1 MKPELA
7 PTIPLLASQ
16 AGPLAKPEVL
26 QAEPKAPAVEA
37 PKPLSVEDGFDPRM
51 RDFHLSRD
59 LALFARVLRHARGGR
74 RVMAIFA
81 ATIVV
86 TMGNMVGQVWL
97 NEWNGRFFDALGR
110 RELTEFLLLLWTF
123 LIIIAVL
130 LALTVTQ
137 TFLQERLKLRLR
149 DWIARHLLGA
159 LMKPMRL
166 YQLSF
171 AGPYGRNPDQRLQE
185 DTRLLGDLT
194 ADLGCGLVYSL
205 LQITAFVGVLW
216 ALSAQ
221 VAFEVAGYHVAIPGY
236 MVWCAIAYALC
247 GSGLT
252 WLVGRPLIA
261 LNAERYLREAEFRF
275 ALVRV
280 NESGESIALHGGEDD
295 EHRHLGVSLAA
306 VIDTMRRISSSLAH
320 LTWITAGTGW
330 LSIVV
335 PVLVAAPAYFG
346 GSLSLG
352 GLIMVAGA
360 FSQVQWAMRWFV
372 DNFSRLADWR
382 AAIHRVARFREALD
396 HLPAVEEGSEEIK
409 RVLHPQ
415 GNLAFEGVRI
425 LLPDGH
431 IIIEEASATFAP
443 GDRVLIVGETGAGK
457 STLFRAVAGLWPWGS
472 GTILTPPPESMAFL
486 PQRPYLPLG
495 TLRNAV
501 TYPSPPNACS
511 NADVQRALRRC
522 DLGSLV
528 PKLDRVERWD
538 RELSLGEQERIAFV
552 RLLLHKPGWIFLDEA
567 TAALDEESQR
577 RIMSLFDDELKNATL
592 LSIGHRPDLAVYHN
606 RTLQLIHGREGARLR
621 LKPTSVPPARP
632 APPQHW
638 WQRIADRWRSRPGS
652 RVRRESCPG
661 PAATAPDTLD
671 VDQ

>member
-1 MKPELA
+1 MK
-7 PTIPLLASQ
+7 TDLASTFP
-16 AGPLAKPEVL
+16 PLAAHPPPLEKPEVL
-26 QAEPKAPAVEA
+26 KAA
-37 PKPLSVEDGFDPRM
+37 PPDVADKLLHVQLED
-51 RDFHLSRD
+51 LNLVRD
-59 LALFARVLRHARGGR
+59 LGLFARVLRRAPGGR

-81 ATIVV
+81 ASIVV
-86 TMGNMVGQVWL
+86 TVGNMVGQVWL
-97 NEWNGRFFDALGR
+97 NEWNGQFFDALAHK
-110 RELTEFLLLLWTF
+110 ELSDFLHHLWTF
-123 LIIIAVL
+123 VVIVAVL
-130 LALTVTQ
+130 LALTVAQ

-149 DWIARHLLGA
+149 EWIARHLLVA
-159 LMKPMRL
+159 WLMPMRV

-185 DTRLLGDLT
+185 DTRLLGDFT

-205 LQITAFVGVLW
+205 LQIVAFIGVLW

-221 VAFEVAGYHVAIPGY
+221 VAFDIAGHHIAIPGY
-236 MVWCAIAYALC
+236 MVWCAVAYALI
-247 GSGLT
+247 GSALT

-261 LNAERYLREAEFRF
+261 LNAERYAREADFRF

-280 NESGESIALHGGEDD
+280 NESGESIALHAGEDG
-295 EHRHLGVSLAA
+295 EHRHLDGALMA
-306 VIDTMRRISSSLAH
+306 VIDTMRRISTSLAR

-335 PVLVAAPAYFG
+335 PILVAAPAYFG

-352 GLIMVAGA
+352 GLIMVSGA

-396 HLPAVEEGSEEIK
+396 DLPAIEEGAEEIS
-409 RVLHPQ
+409 RAPHPE
-415 GNLAFEGVRI
+415 GRLAFEGVRI

-431 IIIEEASATFAP
+431 IIIEEATASFMP

-472 GTILTPPPESMAFL
+472 GTILTPAPEDMAFL

-501 TYPSPPNACS
+501 TYPAAPEAFSDS
-511 NADVQRALRRC
+511 DVRRALERC

-528 PKLDRVERWD
+528 AKLDRTERWD
-538 RELSLGEQERIAFV
+538 RELSMGEQERLAFA
-552 RLLLHKPGWIFLDEA
+552 RLLLHKPGWVFLDEA
-567 TAALDEESQR
+567 TAALDQASQH
-577 RIMSLFDDELKNATL
+577 RIMGLFEAELKDATV
-592 LSIGHRPDLAVYHN
+592 LSIGHRPDLAVYHT
-606 RTLQLIHGREGARLR
+606 RTLELVHGREGARLR
-621 LKPTSVPPARP
+621 LKETPPPPRPIVP
-632 APPQHW
+632 
-638 WQRIADRWRSRPGS
+638 
-652 RVRRESCPG
+652 
-661 PAATAPDTLD
+661 L
-671 VDQ
+671 